1 MTDLSIGTALDSL
14 SLPSSG
20 SATPKR
26 NLAQASESQAVKP
39 VATQTQQAIDQTQQA
54 NKSPLETA
62 LKEEDIQQHLSKI
75 NDFLDARNSDVQFK
89 MDKDTGMRIVKVV
102 ERDTGQVIRQFPTE
116 ETIKIAQ
123 ALDKLQGLLLRQR
136 A

>member
-14 SLPSSG
+14 PLPTSG

-26 NLAQASESQAVKP
+26 NLAPASESQVVKP
-39 VATQTQQAIDQTQQA
+39 VETQTQQALDQIKQT
-54 NKSPLETA
+54 NNSPSETA
-62 LKEEDIQQHLSKI
+62 LKKEDIQKHLSKI
-75 NDFLDARNSDVQFK
+75 NDFLDTRNSDVKFE
-89 MDKDTGMRIVKVV
+89 MDKDTGMRVVRVV